1 MKEYFNFLGFKI
13 NTKKFMLSLGV
24 FAFVVL
30 LLVIVDMLFLEVS
43 WYGFLTGLAFLLAVV
58 ISNEL
63 MPERNLKKD
72 FSYDLIWW
80 IFPFSII
87 GARIAFVVNNIELFD
102 SFWEMCAIWN
112 GGQSIYGGVIGGIVG
127 LIICSLIH
135 KQNPVSAMD
144 CVAPV
149 LILGQAIGRWGN
161 FINQELY
168 GWEIKN
174 KAFQWFPIGV
184 EVNGTWH
191 LALFFYESVLNLLG
205 FFLLLFI
212 LRKTKKKGVVT
223 LTWFAYYGLI
233 RFFLEPLRLTKYI
246 MYIPNTT
253 IQWSSVTSILM
264 FAVGVIGLVAIFI
277 KDYIDKKKGLVSDSA
292 KKIDKSESSKLKTKQ
307 TCKVEDEN
315 SEKSKKQT
323 SVNDKPEK

>member
-13 NTKKFMLSLGV
+13 NTKKFMLSLGI

-30 LLVIVDMLFLEVS
+30 LLVICDMLFLEVS

-87 GARIAFVVNNIELFD
+87 GARVAFVVNNIELFD

-127 LIICSLIH
+127 LVICSLIH
-135 KQNPVSAMD
+135 KQNPISAMD

-191 LALFFYESVLNLLG
+191 MALFFYESVLNLLG
-205 FFLLLFI
+205 FFALLYI

-223 LTWFAYYGLI
+223 LTWFAYYGFI
-233 RFFLEPLRLTKYI
+233 RFFLEQLRETKYI

-253 IQWSSVTSILM
+253 IQWSSVTSIIM
-264 FAVGVIGLVAIFI
+264 FVIGVGGLIAIFV
-277 KDYIDKKKGLVSDSA
+277 KDYLDKKNGLVLSSEKVKSEKQTA
-292 KKIDKSESSKLKTKQ
+292 KPQNDKSVSKTTQ
-307 TCKVEDEN
+307 TAKEEVEKNTED
-315 SEKSKKQT
+315 KS
-323 SVNDKPEK
+323 